1 MSRGKLWEAIDV
13 SPFPHVFVY
22 RPLHLLRHASRP
34 SNMPEYCC
42 CGLANK
48 DIGSKAG
55 VEGKTSGLPAQHS
68 DEYGAPFCLSLSLAP
83 CHNIKPGRVVL
94 HPKLLA
100 NPNGSRQSVTLHY
113 CTPNDPIFLP
123 LPKPRKAG
131 KWEIEGHC
139 NSCATTI
146 YDDGEV

>member
-22 RPLHLLRHASRP
+22 RPLHLLRHASPP

-55 VEGKTSGLPAQHS
+55 VEGKRSGLPAQQS

-100 NPNGSRQSVTLHY
+100 NPNGSRQSV
-113 CTPNDPIFLP
+113 
-123 LPKPRKAG
+123 
-131 KWEIEGHC
+131 
-139 NSCATTI
+139 
-146 YDDGEV
+146 

>member
-1 MSRGKLWEAIDV
+1 
-13 SPFPHVFVY
+13 
-22 RPLHLLRHASRP
+22 
-34 SNMPEYCC
+34 MPEYCC

-55 VEGKTSGLPAQHS
+55 VEGKMSGLPAQHS
-68 DEYGAPFCLSLSLAP
+68 DEY
-83 CHNIKPGRVVL
+83 GRVVL